1 MLIRPVRF
9 PDLPALR
16 SLVSDAIA
24 EAREQRGVDLA
35 SQFPH
40 WHQMSPLLRPSSRSD
55 RLSGARGAIYPLARV
70 LTLFPNPYQNAFNLH
85 VAEANGEV
93 AGFIQTAPAN
103 RDQSRWHVDYL
114 AVRPDARGQG
124 IAQALLDY
132 TFEHHLGVKSFTVE
146 IDTRNLA
153 AIGLFTRKGFRRYA
167 TVHYFQLPEEKL
179 KGFESVQPPPGLRP
193 YRAKDAAGLLQLHN
207 ACTPSPMRMIDARN
221 VGDFEV
227 GLVQRTLGKWRCK
240 LGMAEEMRYVVTDE
254 RQRMIGY
261 LHLTAQLRSDPH
273 AIDLL
278 VHPGYDDLAEP
289 LLRFGLS
296 KLREYPLQGVLAW
309 VPDYQP
315 AKMGALE
322 QAGFSLL
329 TAHHLF
335 VRDSLLTIRMP
346 SRSVAAAEDNAFK
359 PAFYEPCAGEG

>member
-1 MLIRPVRF
+1 MLIRSVRF
-9 PDLPALR
+9 TDLPALR
-16 SLVSDAIA
+16 TLVADAIA
-24 EAREQRGVDLA
+24 EARELRGVDLA

-70 LTLFPNPYQNAFNLH
+70 LTLFPNPYQHLFHLH
-85 VAEANGEV
+85 VAEENGEV

-114 AVRPDARGQG
+114 AVRPDLRGQG
-124 IAQALLDY
+124 VAQALLDY
-132 TFEHHLGVKSFTVE
+132 TFEQHLGVKSFTVE
-146 IDTRNLA
+146 IDTRNLP

-167 TVHYFQLPEEKL
+167 TVHYFQLPEDKL
-179 KGFESVQPPPGLRP
+179 TTLESAPAPTGLRP
-193 YRAKDAAGLLQLHN
+193 YRGKDAAGLLQLHN

-221 VGDFEV
+221 VRDFEV
-227 GLVQRTLGKWRCK
+227 GLVDRTLGKWRCK
-240 LGMAEEMRYVVTDE
+240 LGMVEEFRYVVMDE
-254 RQRMIGY
+254 RQRVIGY
-261 LHLTAQLRSDPH
+261 LHLTAQLRSGPH

-289 LLRFGLS
+289 LLRYGLA
-296 KLREYPLQGVLAW
+296 KLRDYPAQGVLAW

-322 QAGFSLL
+322 HAGFGLL

-346 SRSVAAAEDNAFK
+346 SRSMAAVEDNAFK
-359 PAFYEPCAGEG
+359 PAFYEPCAGDR

>member
-9 PDLPALR
+9 PDLPVLR

-24 EAREQRGVDLA
+24 EARDLRGVDLA

-40 WHQMSPLLRPSSRSD
+40 WHQMSPLLRPSARSVK
-55 RLSGARGAIYPLARV
+55 LSGARGAIYPLARV
-70 LTLFPNPYQNAFNLH
+70 LTLFPNPYQHVFNLH
-85 VAEANGEV
+85 VAEVNGEV
-93 AGFIQTAPAN
+93 VGFIQTAPAN

-114 AVRPDARGQG
+114 AVSSERRGQG
-124 IAQALLDY
+124 VAQALLDY

-167 TVHYFQLPEEKL
+167 TVHYFQLPEDKL
-179 KGFESVQPPPGLRP
+179 AGVGAVQPPTGLRP

-207 ACTPSPMRMIDARN
+207 ACTPSPMRMIDARS

-227 GLVQRTLGKWRCK
+227 GLVERTLGRWRCK
-240 LGMAEEMRYVVTDE
+240 LGMFEEMRYVVTDE
-254 RQRMIGY
+254 RQRVIGY
-261 LHLTAQLRSDPH
+261 LRLTAQMRSAPH

-289 LLRFGLS
+289 LLRYGLS
-296 KLREYPLQGVLAW
+296 KLREYGAQGVLAW

-322 QAGFSLL
+322 HAGFSLL

-346 SRSVAAAEDNAFK
+346 SRSVAAVEDSAFK
-359 PAFYEPCAGEG
+359 PAFYEPFAGEG